1 MNIGIIVLAA
11 GSSSRMGRSK
21 QLLEIDGEPLLCRCV
36 NHALAASPSHVVV
49 VLGANEKPHR
59 ELLEKLRVDIVS
71 NFYWKTGMG
80 SSIKTGLNYLIQ
92 SDAELDAV
100 ILMVCD
106 QPALT
111 SEHLQEL
118 MLKFHEKKKA
128 IIASGYSDSKGVPV
142 LFGRSFFS
150 NLLLL
155 SDDQGA
161 KKIVEQFPGQVETV
175 SFPKG
180 SIDLDTEEDYQNYLS
195 TGKKKSARRKG

>member
-11 GSSSRMGRSK
+11 GSSSRMGTSK
-21 QLLEIDGEPLLCRCV
+21 QLLDIDGQPLLCKCV
-36 NHALAASPSHVVV
+36 NQALAANPSQVVV

-59 ELLEKLRVDIVS
+59 DLLEKLPVQIVS

-92 SDAELDAV
+92 SDSDLDGV

-111 SEHLQEL
+111 AEHL
-118 MLKFHEKKKA
+118 LKLIQKFQDKKKA
-128 IIASGYSDSKGVPV
+128 IIASAYSKSHGVPV
-142 LFGRSFFS
+142 LFSRSFFS

-161 KKIVEQFPGQVETV
+161 KKIVQQFPDQLDTV
-175 SFPKG
+175 AFPKG
-180 SIDLDTEEDYQNYLS
+180 SIDLDTPEDYQKFLKTN
-195 TGKKKSARRKG
+195 KKSHS

>member
-1 MNIGIIVLAA
+1 MDIGIIVLAA

-21 QLLEIDGEPLLCRCV
+21 QLLEIDGQPLLCSCV
-36 NHALAASPSHVVV
+36 NQALAVNPSHVVV

-59 ELLEKLRVDIVS
+59 ELLEKLPVKIVS

-80 SSIKTGLNYLIQ
+80 SSIKTGLNYLLQ
-92 SDAELDAV
+92 SGGELDAV

-111 SEHLQEL
+111 SEHLVKLIEKFQER
-118 MLKFHEKKKA
+118 KKA
-128 IIASGYSDSKGVPV
+128 IIASSYSNSNGVPV

-155 SDDQGA
+155 NDDQGA
-161 KKIVEQFPGQVETV
+161 KKIVQQFPDQVDAV
-175 SFPKG
+175 VFPKG
-180 SIDLDTEEDYQNYLS
+180 SIDLDTEDDYQNFL
-195 TGKKKSARRKG
+195 KSK

>member
-1 MNIGIIVLAA
+1 MEIGIIVLAA

-21 QLLEIDGEPLLCRCV
+21 QLLEIDGQPLLCRCV
-36 NHALAASPSHVVV
+36 EHALAASPSRVVV

-59 ELLEKLRVDIVS
+59 GLLEKLPVEIVS

-92 SDAELDAV
+92 SNGELDGV

-111 SEHLQEL
+111 SAHLLKLIE
-118 MLKFHEKKKA
+118 KFHEKKKA
-128 IIASGYSDSKGVPV
+128 IIASSYSKSNGVPV
-142 LFGRSFFS
+142 LFSRSFFS

-155 SDDQGA
+155 NDDQGA
-161 KKIVEQFPGQVETV
+161 KKIVQQFPDQVETV
-175 SFPKG
+175 AFPKG
-180 SIDLDTEEDYQNYLS
+180 SIDLDTEEDYQKFLKTN
-195 TGKKKSARRKG
+195 KKSHP

>member
-1 MNIGIIVLAA
+1 MEIGIIVLAA

-21 QLLEIDGEPLLCRCV
+21 QLLEIDGQPLLCRCV
-36 NHALAASPSHVVV
+36 DHALAANPSQVVV

-59 ELLEKLRVDIVS
+59 ELLEKLPVHIVS

-92 SDAELDAV
+92 SNGGLDAV

-111 SEHLQEL
+111 SEHLQKL
-118 MLKFHEKKKA
+118 IQKFHEKKKA
-128 IIASGYSDSKGVPV
+128 IIASAYSKSSGVPV
-142 LFGRSFFS
+142 LFSRSFFS

-155 SDDQGA
+155 NDDQGA
-161 KKIVEQFPGQVETV
+161 KKIVQQFPDQVETV
-175 SFPKG
+175 AFPKG
-180 SIDLDTEEDYQNYLS
+180 SIDLDTEEDYQKFLKAN
-195 TGKKKSARRKG
+195 KKSHS

>member
-1 MNIGIIVLAA
+1 MDIGIIVLAA

-21 QLLEIDGEPLLCRCV
+21 QLLEIDGQPLLCTCV
-36 NHALAASPSHVVV
+36 NHALAVNPSHVVV

-59 ELLEKLRVDIVS
+59 ELLEKLPVKIVS

-92 SDAELDAV
+92 AGGELDGV

-111 SEHLQEL
+111 SDHLLKLIEKFQER
-118 MLKFHEKKKA
+118 KKA
-128 IIASGYSDSKGVPV
+128 IIASSYSNSNGVPV

-161 KKIVEQFPGQVETV
+161 KKIVNQFRDQVDAV
-175 SFPKG
+175 VFPKG
-180 SIDLDTEEDYQNYLS
+180 SIDLDTEDDYQNFLK
-195 TGKKKSARRKG
+195 TK

>member
-21 QLLEIDGEPLLCRCV
+21 QLLDIDGQPLLCRCV
-36 NHALAASPSHVVV
+36 DHALAASPSQVVV

-59 ELLEKLRVDIVS
+59 ELLEKLPVQILS

-92 SDAELDAV
+92 SGAELDAV

-111 SEHLQEL
+111 SDHLQKL
-118 MLKFHEKKKA
+118 IQIFHEKKKA
-128 IIASGYSDSKGVPV
+128 IIASGYSNSSGVPV
-142 LFGRSFFS
+142 LFSRSFFS

-155 SDDQGA
+155 NDDQGA
-161 KKIVEQFPGQVETV
+161 KKIVQQFPDQVETV
-175 SFPKG
+175 AFPNG
-180 SIDLDTEEDYQNYLS
+180 SIDLDTEEDYQNFL
-195 TGKKKSARRKG
+195 KNK

>member
-1 MNIGIIVLAA
+1 MDIGIIVLAA

-21 QLLEIDGEPLLCRCV
+21 QLLEIDGQPLLCSCV
-36 NHALAASPSHVVV
+36 NQALAVNPSHVVV

-59 ELLEKLRVDIVS
+59 ELLEKLPVKIVS

-80 SSIKTGLNYLIQ
+80 SSIKTGLNYLLQ
-92 SDAELDAV
+92 SGGELDAV

-111 SEHLQEL
+111 SEHLAKLIEKFQER
-118 MLKFHEKKKA
+118 KKA
-128 IIASGYSDSKGVPV
+128 IIASSYSNSNGVPV

-155 SDDQGA
+155 NDDQGA
-161 KKIVEQFPGQVETV
+161 KKIVQQFPDQVDAV
-175 SFPKG
+175 VFPKG
-180 SIDLDTEEDYQNYLS
+180 SIDLDTEDDYQNFL
-195 TGKKKSARRKG
+195 KSK